1 MSDNV
6 VNFLK
11 YQLKRDFIDPTD
23 AYIVELTAFFKQH
36 NFKTELELM
45 KSFQEIYKIY
55 VEELEKV
62 DWVECM
68 TPNDVWS
75 SLQGMTIE
83 IEKAI
88 KKRMDEMGYHQ

>member
-36 NFKTELELM
+36 NFKAELELM

-68 TPNDVWS
+68 TPSDVWS

-88 KKRMDEMGYHQ
+88 KKRIDEMGKY